1 MWASTHLGIIP
12 METLLVYS
20 HDDDVLSHAL
30 AVNYVQRNARD
41 YHVSLGMC
49 KIPSH
54 TALSRSAPAEAHP
67 RERNGSITT
76 SAGVAHSRGAL
87 PAMGTGANVKCR
99 QRCTHLALVLARTTN
114 SS

>member
-1 MWASTHLGIIP
+1 MVQSQPPRMWASTHLGIIP

-49 KIPSH
+49 KIPSL
-54 TALSRSAPAEAHP
+54 TALGRSAPAED
-67 RERNGSITT
+67 GSI
-76 SAGVAHSRGAL
+76 V
-87 PAMGTGANVKCR
+87 PGTGCNVG
-99 QRCTHLALVLARTTN
+99 
-114 SS
+114 